1 VDLGAPYA
9 LGRYITSVTCEEC
22 HGSNLEGK
30 GPGKPPNLIVAGGYT
45 RDDFERLITRGI
57 PTGNRKLKPA
67 MTIVAQTR
75 FSRLTPHERDA
86 LYAYLKARAE
96 RS

>member
-1 VDLGAPYA
+1 
-9 LGRYITSVTCEEC
+9 
-22 HGSNLEGK
+22 LEGR

-45 RDDFERLITRGI
+45 REEFERLITQGI

-67 MTIVAQTR
+67 MAIVAQTR
-75 FSRLTPHERDA
+75 FSHLTHHERDA

-96 RS
+96 HS